1 MADLSPFAQKLRTGI
16 KREKIRAKDVGAN
29 LKTVEQRIGTIELT
43 QFRSGVIF
51 KEAMANYDPLTH
63 WYKRGST
70 RMVPDD
76 NVKTILTNCIL
87 YERSYEEHMAALD
100 NGVCL
105 N

>member
-1 MADLSPFAQKLRTGI
+1 MADLSSFAQKLRPRI

-43 QFRSGVIF
+43 QFRSQVIIRD
-51 KEAMANYDPLTH
+51 AMANYDPLTH

-70 RMVPDD
+70 RLVPDD
-76 NVKTILTNCIL
+76 NVKTILTSCVLN
-87 YERSYEEHMAALD
+87 ERSYEEHMAALD